1 MIIQRINNYIP
12 ETSSSGESNVNQPS
26 TLNVSLNY
34 TSTNLITEPNVTMA
48 DIKNE
53 EISLTQLEERIEKL
67 SKKFA
72 LLGPKGLWSKHCL
85 PETDVTTKA
94 TLKNKLI

>member
-1 MIIQRINNYIP
+1 
-12 ETSSSGESNVNQPS
+12 
-26 TLNVSLNY
+26 
-34 TSTNLITEPNVTMA
+34 MA

-72 LLGPKGLWSKHCL
+72 LLGFK
-85 PETDVTTKA
+85 
-94 TLKNKLI
+94 